1 MKEFVVKKSE
11 SGQSLEKY
19 TKKVLPK
26 VPLGYIEKLF
36 RKKDIKI
43 NGHWQDKKA
52 IVNENDKVSIY
63 ITDSDFDKFNSE
75 AKEVVADNYIEQFI
89 VYEDENILL
98 INKPR
103 GMLVQKDKATG
114 KALDDFVL
122 SYLKYK
128 GEYDEANKAFTP
140 GPAHRLDRNTAGL
153 VIFGKNIA
161 TLQYLMSI
169 MQDKTRI
176 EKKYLALVKG
186 KVDKPGKIDKP
197 LKKIEDKSLV
207 KIDKIANG
215 AKEAITLY
223 EPVKVYKDYTLL
235 SVQLLTG
242 RTHQIRVHMASIGH
256 PVIGDNKYG
265 DFELNKRIER
275 QYGLVNQ
282 FLVANYLKFQNLDF
296 PLRYLNDK
304 VFTVDIPNNIV
315 SILGIC

>member
-52 IVNENDKVSIY
+52 VVNENDKVSIY
-63 ITDSDFDKFNSE
+63 ITDNDYDKFNSDT
-75 AKEVVADNYIEQFI
+75 KEVVADNYIEQFI

-128 GEYDEANKAFTP
+128 GEYDETSKAFP
-140 GPAHRLDRNTAGL
+140 
-153 VIFGKNIA
+153 V
-161 TLQYLMSI
+161 
-169 MQDKTRI
+169 
-176 EKKYLALVKG
+176 AL
-186 KVDKPGKIDKP
+186 
-197 LKKIEDKSLV
+197 S
-207 KIDKIANG
+207 
-215 AKEAITLY
+215 
-223 EPVKVYKDYTLL
+223 
-235 SVQLLTG
+235 
-242 RTHQIRVHMASIGH
+242 
-256 PVIGDNKYG
+256 
-265 DFELNKRIER
+265 F
-275 QYGLVNQ
+275 
-282 FLVANYLKFQNLDF
+282 
-296 PLRYLNDK
+296 
-304 VFTVDIPNNIV
+304 
-315 SILGIC
+315 